1 MNVGN
6 DCVHIIQLQGLR
18 SERYGY
24 CNISV
29 RGRVLTTPFDSA
41 QPPVVPGRRTS
52 CFVFLRGL
60 TRRLSTE

>member
-29 RGRVLTTPFDSA
+29 RVADA
-41 QPPVVPGRRTS
+41 Q
-52 CFVFLRGL
+52 
-60 TRRLSTE
+60 